1 MNPLR
6 PRRPHPTGEPDAP
19 VELPHVLVRVA
30 PDGTLTATVDGTPFP
45 AAAES
50 GTWTRA
56 TFGQLMDAITQDRTL
71 TVRVEVR
78 ESDGTVFTDIIH
90 ARKPPRTAVPP
101 DKPTHRARR
110 QRHTRRPRSV
120 DATANGFIPG
130 EEVAVA
136 LIIAHTNATE
146 TGQAHAG
153 IDADPIPATGQEA
166 ILLGRVSG
174 TLAVRRLA

>member
-6 PRRPHPTGEPDAP
+6 PRRPHQTGEPDAP

-45 AAAES
+45 GAAES
-50 GTWTRA
+50 GAWTRA
-56 TFGQLMDAITQDRTL
+56 TFGPLMDAITQDRTI

-120 DATANGFIPG
+120 DATTDGFIPG

-153 IDADPIPATGQEA
+153 IDANPIPDTGQEV